1 MREKSSSSLRE
12 KLRRMMSEPGLED
25 LASGLEALIAEL
37 VERYHPRSIIIAGSV
52 AKSRFVRGLS
62 DIDLLVITDVAPS
75 KSDRFVLTAIKDV
88 NVEVTVYSLEE
99 VVNNI
104 RGKNLFVI
112 DAIERGFEVY
122 GDAIATLRRVL
133 HEARAVEDY

>member
-1 MREKSSSSLRE
+1 M
-12 KLRRMMSEPGLED
+12 
-25 LASGLEALIAEL
+25 
-37 VERYHPRSIIIAGSV
+37 
-52 AKSRFVRGLS
+52 
-62 DIDLLVITDVAPS
+62 APS
-75 KSDRFVLTAIKDV
+75 KSDRFVLMAIKDV
-88 NVEVTVYSLEE
+88 NAEVTVYPLEE

-112 DAIERGFEVY
+112 DAIKRGFEVY